1 MAVSHDDLRLAEA
14 DQRKLYELIWKRTLA
29 SQMAAA
35 RMERPVVD
43 IGSADGQISL
53 RANGQVLLFDGFL
66 RVYDEGRDDED
77 EDEGRLPQIMAGG
90 TAAPPKG
97 AGGAA
102 GQKQGGQGGK
112 EEFDLIDR
120 AVS

>member
-35 RMERPVVD
+35 RMERTVVD

-90 TAAPPKG
+90 TPAPQKG
-97 AGGAA
+97 GGGPAVKKKA
-102 GQKQGGQGGK
+102 GQAGK
-112 EEFDLIDR
+112 EGFGLIDSR
-120 AVS
+120 GS